1 MTLTQADGATTIDPH
16 WPGPFFETPT
26 SLPPEASRSS
36 HSRRFAA
43 HARRRDLRILRA
55 NQDRG
60 PHNDGEIAR
69 LGPRHA
75 RERTATFLPNGRS
88 DNVRR
93 QWCGGSLALARVTT
107 LVVPGG

>member
-1 MTLTQADGATTIDPH
+1 L
-16 WPGPFFETPT
+16 
-26 SLPPEASRSS
+26 SPPRAEAICE
-36 HSRRFAA
+36 F
-43 HARRRDLRILRA
+43 LRA
-55 NQDRG
+55 NQERG
-60 PHNDGEIAR
+60 PHNEGEIAR

-75 RERTATFLPNGRS
+75 RERTDTFLPNGRS

>member
-43 HARRRDLRILRA
+43 HARRRDLRIPA
-55 NQDRG
+55 RG
-60 PHNDGEIAR
+60 PGSWPAQR
-69 LGPRHA
+69 RRSRALGPPS
-75 RERTATFLPNGRS
+75 RERTDTFLPNGRS